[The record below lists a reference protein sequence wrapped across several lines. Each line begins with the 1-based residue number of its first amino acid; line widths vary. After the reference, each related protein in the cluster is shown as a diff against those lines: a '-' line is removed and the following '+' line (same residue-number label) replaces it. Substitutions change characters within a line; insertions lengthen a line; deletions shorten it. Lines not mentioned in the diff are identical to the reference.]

1 MSFAANTDLERR
13 IYPRIAVNGQVKY
26 KLEENA
32 DYREGLMIDISQT
45 GVQIRLDAALSVD
58 TRLFLRMEADSEQ
71 DTPIEL
77 TVDVVRI
84 GDTDDAGLNCYGCM
98 ILDVREL

>member
-1 MSFAANTDLERR
+1 
-13 IYPRIAVNGQVKY
+13 VKY

-84 GDTDDAGLNCYGCM
+84 GDRDDAGLNCYGCM